1 MIRAT
6 SFSPVPDPA
15 APVIGTVTLTFSD
28 RYRRRIRLSLD
39 SGEPFLLDLADV
51 TQLSHGG
58 VLRVAADEAT
68 GAPGGE
74 IAVQA
79 AVEDVLEVH
88 TPDPAALVRWAW
100 HLGNRHLPVQFLG
113 AQGLRIAADPVIAD
127 MLRVLGAEP
136 VATQAPFAPEGGAYG
151 GGPTYG
157 HSHSDSHSHSNA
169 HSHSH
174 SHAHSHGEDGGHHH
188 DH

>member
-15 APVIGTVTLTFSD
+15 ATVLGTVTLTFSD

-39 SGEPFLLDLADV
+39 SGEPFMLDLPEV
-51 TQLSHGG
+51 TQLSDGG
-58 VLRVAADEAT
+58 VLQAAE
-68 GAPGGE
+68 GE

-79 AVEDVLEVH
+79 AVEEVLEVH
-88 TPDPAALVRWAW
+88 TSDPEQLVRWAW

-113 AQGLRIAADPVIAD
+113 AKGLRIANDPVIAD

-136 VATQAPFAPEGGAYG
+136 VKAEAPFAPEGGAYG

-157 HSHSDSHSHSNA
+157 HSH
-169 HSHSH
+169 
-174 SHAHSHGEDGGHHH
+174 GDGGHHH
-188 DH
+188 HDH

>member
-15 APVIGTVTLTFSD
+15 APVLGTVTLTFSD

-39 SGEPFLLDLADV
+39 SGEPFLLDLAEV

-58 VLRVAADEAT
+58 VLRVAADAAD
-68 GAPGGE
+68 GSPGGE

-79 AVEDVLEVH
+79 AVEEVLEVH
-88 TPDPAALVRWAW
+88 TDNPEQLVRWAW

-113 AQGLRIAADPVIAD
+113 AAGLRIAADPVIAD

-136 VATQAPFAPEGGAYG
+136 VASQAPFAPEGGAYG

-157 HSHSDSHSHSNA
+157 HSHSHSHGHSHSEGNSA
-169 HSHSH
+169 TEEH
-174 SHAHSHGEDGGHHH
+174 HHH